1 MLRGISTF
9 LTARLRQWIPDP
21 FVFAIL
27 LVAILVLYWIYD
39 KIVGI
44 DNMKLG

>member
-1 MLRGISTF
+1 MGS
-9 LTARLRQWIPDP
+9 
-21 FVFAIL
+21 IL
-27 LVAILVLYWIYD
+27 LAGILILYWIYD

>member
-1 MLRGISTF
+1 MKRD
-9 LTARLRQWIPDP
+9 RL
-21 FVFAIL
+21 VNLIL
-27 LVAILVLYWIYD
+27 ILILYWVYD

>member
-1 MLRGISTF
+1 MATCGPVTELLAGGGAGN
-9 LTARLRQWIPDP
+9 L
-21 FVFAIL
+21 VL
-27 LVAILVLYWIYD
+27 LVFVLFCYWIYD